1 MKYTK
6 YFSGVIKNQGIP
18 SLNVEQYARFMNIV
32 SLEGRLQELLDL
44 KKSLDNPEEIY
55 KYDIRIYRISNKI
68 KGLTSDQFPKDIMQN
83 MIYKSR

>member
-18 SLNVEQYARFMNIV
+18 HLNVEQYVRFMNIV
-32 SLEGRLQELLDL
+32 SLEGRLQELFEL
-44 KKSLDNPEEIY
+44 KESIDNVEEIY
-55 KYDIRIYRISNKI
+55 KYDIRIYRVSNKI
-68 KGLTSDQFPKDIMQN
+68 KGLTSDQYPKDVMQN

>member
-18 SLNVEQYARFMNIV
+18 HLNVEQYGRFMNIV
-32 SLEGRLQELLDL
+32 SLEGRLQELTEL
-44 KKSLDNPEEIY
+44 KESIDDPEEVY
-55 KYDIRIYRISNKI
+55 KYDIRIYRISKKI
-68 KGLTSDQFPKDIMQN
+68 QGLTSDQYPKDVMQN